1 MRKAVFPAAGLGTR
15 FLPATKAQPKEMLP
29 LVDKPIIQYGVEEAV
44 ASGVD
49 NIILVTGRGK
59 NAIEDHFDVSVE
71 LETFLEARGKRDQLA
86 EIRKI
91 SNMINFAY
99 VRQGE
104 PLGLG
109 HAVLVTRELVGNE
122 PFAVIL
128 GDDVID
134 ADPPAIR
141 QLIDV
146 FERLGGPVLAVERVP
161 REDISSYGV
170 IAIEPGA
177 HLGDGIYRVR
187 DLVEKPP
194 REEAPSDL
202 AIIGR
207 YVLTPDIFPAL
218 AATKSDRTGEI
229 QLTNGLRELLK
240 TRPIYACEVKGVRH
254 DTGNKLGFL
263 KAVVYFALRRPD
275 LAGKFSDYLLS
286 LNLQAPAGK
295 RSDPGSGSP
304 DTTSPSK
311 NPSLPTW
318 MVSWWTTRCRT
329 SSRRAFLW
337 CSSPSSPC
345 CPSLSFPST
354 LRSSPLCPSPSFM
367 SLVSLAVLVFLGV
380 VGDVPAGAF
389 ELKRGRRH
397 QLVDRLPPQVGH
409 VSIGGSENF

>member
-1 MRKAVFPAAGLGTR
+1 MTARVRKAVFPAAGLGTR

-71 LETFLEARGKRDQLA
+71 LETFLEARGKRAQLD

-91 SNMINFAY
+91 SNLINFAY

-109 HAVLVTRELVGNE
+109 HAVLVTRELVGDE

-128 GDDVID
+128 ADDVID
-134 ADPPAIR
+134 ADPPAVK
-141 QLIDV
+141 QLVNV
-146 FERLGGPVLAVERVP
+146 FERLNGPVLAVERVP
-161 REDISSYGV
+161 DEDISNYGV
-170 IAIEPGA
+170 IAIDQEASAKLGPGVYQVA
-177 HLGDGIYRVR
+177 
-187 DLVEKPP
+187 DLVEKPS
-194 REEAPSDL
+194 RDEAPSNL

-240 TRPIYACEVKGVRH
+240 KRPIYACEVRGVRH

-263 KAVVYFALRRPD
+263 KAVVYFALKRPD
-275 LAGKFSDYLLS
+275 LADRFATYLAS
-286 LNLQAPAGK
+286 LDLPTPAGK
-295 RSDPGSGSP
+295 P
-304 DTTSPSK
+304 
-311 NPSLPTW
+311 
-318 MVSWWTTRCRT
+318 
-329 SSRRAFLW
+329 
-337 CSSPSSPC
+337 
-345 CPSLSFPST
+345 
-354 LRSSPLCPSPSFM
+354 
-367 SLVSLAVLVFLGV
+367 
-380 VGDVPAGAF
+380 
-389 ELKRGRRH
+389 
-397 QLVDRLPPQVGH
+397 
-409 VSIGGSENF
+409 

>member
-1 MRKAVFPAAGLGTR
+1 VGGALGKLRYDAFVDAAIRKAVFPAAGLGTR

-71 LETFLEARGKRDQLA
+71 LESFLEARGKKEQLE

-91 SNMINFAY
+91 SNLINFSY

-109 HAVLVTRELVGNE
+109 HAVLVTKNLVGQE

-128 GDDVID
+128 ADDVID
-134 ADPPAIR
+134 ADPPAL
-141 QLIDV
+141 QQMIDV
-146 FERLGGPVLAVERVP
+146 FGDVDGPVLAVERVP
-161 REDISSYGV
+161 RDTVSSYGI
-170 IAIEPGA
+170 IAADEIKPGVYE
-177 HLGDGIYRVR
+177 IR

-194 REEAPSDL
+194 VEEAPSDL

-207 YVLTPDIFPAL
+207 YILTPDIFPAL
-218 AATKSDRTGEI
+218 ETIGQDRGGEI

-240 TRPIYACEVKGVRH
+240 KRPIYGCEIKGVRH

-275 LAGKFSDYLLS
+275 LADDFRAYL
-286 LNLQAPAGK
+286 
-295 RSDPGSGSP
+295 RTV
-304 DTTSPSK
+304 DTTE
-311 NPSLPTW
+311 
-318 MVSWWTTRCRT
+318 
-329 SSRRAFLW
+329 SR
-337 CSSPSSPC
+337 
-345 CPSLSFPST
+345 
-354 LRSSPLCPSPSFM
+354 
-367 SLVSLAVLVFLGV
+367 
-380 VGDVPAGAF
+380 PA
-389 ELKRGRRH
+389 
-397 QLVDRLPPQVGH
+397 
-409 VSIGGSENF
+409 

>member
-1 MRKAVFPAAGLGTR
+1 MRYSDHVIRKAVFPAAGLGTR

-71 LETFLEARGKRDQLA
+71 LETFLETRNKKELLA
-86 EIRKI
+86 EIKKI
-91 SNMINFAY
+91 SNLINFSY

-109 HAVLVTRELVGNE
+109 HAVLVTRPLVGDE

-134 ADPPAIR
+134 ADPPALR
-141 QLIDV
+141 QMIHV
-146 FERLGGPVLAVERVP
+146 FEDVQSPVLAVERVP
-161 REDISSYGV
+161 KEDVSAYGIIDAEEV
-170 IAIEPGA
+170 RPGV
-177 HLGDGIYRVR
+177 YRIR

-194 REEAPSDL
+194 RNEAPSDL

-218 AATKSDRTGEI
+218 AATVSDRTGEI
-229 QLTNGLRELLK
+229 QLTNGLRRLLQS
-240 TRPIYACEVKGVRH
+240 RPIYGCHIDGVRH

-275 LAGKFSDYLLS
+275 LADPFREYL
-286 LNLQAPAGK
+286 
-295 RSDPGSGSP
+295 
-304 DTTSPSK
+304 
-311 NPSLPTW
+311 
-318 MVSWWTTRCRT
+318 RT
-329 SSRRAFLW
+329 IDLE
-337 CSSPSSPC
+337 
-345 CPSLSFPST
+345 
-354 LRSSPLCPSPSFM
+354 
-367 SLVSLAVLVFLGV
+367 
-380 VGDVPAGAF
+380 
-389 ELKRGRRH
+389 ELKTSR
-397 QLVDRLPPQVGH
+397 
-409 VSIGGSENF
+409 

>member
-1 MRKAVFPAAGLGTR
+1 MKTLIRKAVFPAAGLGTR

-71 LETFLEARGKRDQLA
+71 LETFLQVRGKTELLA

-91 SNMINFAY
+91 SNLINFSY

-109 HAVLVTRELVGNE
+109 HAVLVTRNLVGDE

-134 ADPPAIR
+134 AQPPAL
-141 QLIDV
+141 QQMIDV
-146 FERLGGPVLAVERVP
+146 FHEVDGPVLAIERVP
-161 REDISSYGV
+161 EQDVSAYGIIDAEEV
-170 IAIEPGA
+170 RPGV
-177 HLGDGIYRVR
+177 YRIR

-194 REEAPSDL
+194 RNEAPSNL

-218 AATKSDRTGEI
+218 EATQSDRTGEI
-229 QLTNGLRELLK
+229 QLTNGLRRLLK
-240 TRPIYACEVKGVRH
+240 DRPIYGCQIDGVRH

-275 LAGKFSDYLLS
+275 LAQPFAEYLRAIDLEH
-286 LNLQAPAGK
+286 AG
-295 RSDPGSGSP
+295 
-304 DTTSPSK
+304 
-311 NPSLPTW
+311 
-318 MVSWWTTRCRT
+318 TRR
-329 SSRRAFLW
+329 
-337 CSSPSSPC
+337 
-345 CPSLSFPST
+345 
-354 LRSSPLCPSPSFM
+354 
-367 SLVSLAVLVFLGV
+367 
-380 VGDVPAGAF
+380 
-389 ELKRGRRH
+389 
-397 QLVDRLPPQVGH
+397 
-409 VSIGGSENF
+409 